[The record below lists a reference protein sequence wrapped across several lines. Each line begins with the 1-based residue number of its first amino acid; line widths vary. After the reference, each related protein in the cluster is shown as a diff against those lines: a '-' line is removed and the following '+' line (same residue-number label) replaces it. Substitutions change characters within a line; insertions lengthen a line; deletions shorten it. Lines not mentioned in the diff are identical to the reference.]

1 MTNDSLKYLQDLWKD
16 DLIGLFELEFA
27 RFLTRNYPET
37 RKEALYCCLLAVHD
51 QLNGNICTDISNIK
65 ESPLFEVFNMNNYRP
80 DELISF
86 LKKEEYVGIPG
97 DYKPFVLNDNR
108 LYLHKYWN
116 FENELVEWL
125 IEKIKVDADKLPAQL
140 IDTDEFFG
148 NTEDGDFQKVATVLA
163 LFKSFLVISGGPGTG
178 KTYTVKK
185 IIKAL
190 KVQNPD
196 VLIAITAP
204 TGKAAE
210 RLNESVSDE
219 NEEIE
224 ATTLHKLL
232 GAGFNGEFKFNKGNK
247 LFHDIVI
254 VDEASMLDLRMW
266 IGLIRALKK
275 SARLIVLG
283 DKDQLSSV
291 EAGSV
296 LGDICFKSDN
306 TFSNQTLELLKNNGL
321 SVTGSNSVNNLNDNV
336 VLLNKT
342 YRSKEST
349 GIPQLASA
357 INEQDFESI
366 DGILEGSEHIDI
378 VQPTSSVL
386 SELIQ
391 TYSNEKIKGLNETQF
406 LCSNKRGVFGTEHL
420 NLLIENKIK
429 DTLRIPAKIEWFE
442 GRRILVTK
450 NDAINGISNGEIG
463 TCVQRN
469 DGSLVIKFGEN
480 KEVEP
485 LELKSFDLAY
495 AITVHKSQGSEF
507 RNVCIFLPEVF
518 NPVLSKELLYTS
530 VTRAK
535 ESALVIGD
543 RELIKQIINT
553 EIKRT
558 SSISI
563 KLSRNDLQK

>member
-1 MTNDSLKYLQDLWKD
+1 
-16 DLIGLFELEFA
+16 
-27 RFLTRNYPET
+27 
-37 RKEALYCCLLAVHD
+37 
-51 QLNGNICTDISNIK
+51 
-65 ESPLFEVFNMNNYRP
+65 
-80 DELISF
+80 
-86 LKKEEYVGIPG
+86 
-97 DYKPFVLNDNR
+97 
-108 LYLHKYWN
+108 
-116 FENELVEWL
+116 
-125 IEKIKVDADKLPAQL
+125 
-140 IDTDEFFG
+140 
-148 NTEDGDFQKVATVLA
+148 
-163 LFKSFLVISGGPGTG
+163 
-178 KTYTVKK
+178 
-185 IIKAL
+185 
-190 KVQNPD
+190 QNPD
-196 VLIAITAP
+196 VRIAITAP

-219 NEEIE
+219 NEDIE
-224 ATTLHKLL
+224 AITLHKLL
-232 GAGFNGEFKFNKGNK
+232 GAGFNGEFKFNKDNK

-321 SVTGSNSVNNLNDNV
+321 SVTGSNSVNNLNDNI

-429 DTLRIPAKIEWFE
+429 DTLRIPSKIEWFE